1 MSYRFMRLM
10 FKLNMRVNIK
20 FFFTVFDIF
29 RVEFLLSAFANFRF
43 LKANSTFGFISLV
56 CSIVVVGM
64 TLFIIGISAWKMRQI
79 KTLKDESYNLKLK
92 IYETKKE
99 TISVR
104 KDLLEMIRKLP
115 WLRNWEFLIEDMHP
129 KLMGIGM
136 YFFVYTALKEFI
148 TIFCIMTFIGTPTMQ
163 LIPCMLMSL
172 LSCLVMIFKRPYRRK
187 LENIL
192 NLIVESAYFLIFIAF
207 LSLHFILI
215 TTENENKRQNLGYFM
230 IGLIIVIIC
239 RILVDLV
246 VGLVKTYHYIKKYC
260 SKRNK
265 VEPVPLKKS
274 TGIKNKRAKKKA
286 EKGKDVSRSRAVDRV
301 RERDDSKADLN
312 QLDDLGPR
320 VEGRSNKLEK
330 SEQRKKQGLQEPPKI
345 NIATKKLP

>member
-1 MSYRFMRLM
+1 LM

-29 RVEFLLSAFANFRF
+29 RADFLLSAFANFRF
-43 LKANSTFGFISLV
+43 LKANSAFGFISLV
-56 CSIVVVGM
+56 CSIVVVCM
-64 TLFIIGISAWKMRQI
+64 TLFTIGISAWKMRQI
-79 KTLKDESYNLKLK
+79 KILKDESYNLKLK

-129 KLMGIGM
+129 KLMGISM

-192 NLIVESAYFLIFIAF
+192 NLIVETAYFLMFIAF
-207 LSLHFILI
+207 LSLHS
-215 TTENENKRQNLGYFM
+215 TQNENKRQNIGYFM

-246 VGLVKTYHYIKKYC
+246 VGLVKTYRYIKKYC
-260 SKRNK
+260 CKRNK

-274 TGIKNKRAKKKA
+274 TGKKAKRANKKA
-286 EKGKDVSRSRAVDRV
+286 EKGKDVSRSRAEDRI
-301 RERDDSKADLN
+301 RESDDSKADLN
-312 QLDDLGPR
+312 QLDDLGSR
-320 VEGRSNKLEK
+320 VEGQSNKLEK
-330 SEQRKKQGLQEPPKI
+330 STQRKNQGLLEPPKI
-345 NIATKKLP
+345 NIAIKKLP